1 MFYSNGS
8 YYVPESNFEF
18 SKDELLKLRSEI
30 IERCSEIIHHD
41 YEGEAGPNTR
51 DTLRIRNYIC
61 FSVSKKHSKSE
72 GKINRYVYE
81 EYRFPYL
88 ISLID
93 RLLKKDYTAIDE
105 IICVNK
111 AREVVP
117 IEEKISR
124 ASLELDNIS
133 NLNIQEKRKKLDELE
148 EYLVQLEYNKKQ
160 IPVILYYEKVLN
172 ILGIKFEDNL
182 NIKSDVDV
190 LNLKLSLV

>member
-1 MFYSNGS
+1 M
-8 YYVPESNFEF
+8 
-18 SKDELLKLRSEI
+18 
-30 IERCSEIIHHD
+30 
-41 YEGEAGPNTR
+41 
-51 DTLRIRNYIC
+51 
-61 FSVSKKHSKSE
+61 
-72 GKINRYVYE
+72 
-81 EYRFPYL
+81 

-111 AREVVP
+111 AREIVP

>member
-41 YEGEAGPNTR
+41 YEGDAGPNTR

-111 AREVVP
+111 AREIVP